1 MALPTN
7 NDRQLREL
15 MKLVAKMRKSTQ
27 ALYEDT
33 WKLAD
38 WLLANTV
45 TDGRSDKDGLSIG
58 ECARAI
64 QVSRQ
69 YLYRLRQM
77 AEFIPPHERTSELSV
92 SHAGHVWDQFTRLGV
107 EKPRYV
113 SDVVSSSW
121 FKTIGKA
128 QTAERFFDS
137 FLKDVAGLDESELN
151 DDELT
156 ALGAILQRLYSK
168 LDVAAASFDMTEA

>member
-1 MALPTN
+1 MASQSN

-15 MKLVAKMRKSTQ
+15 MRLVAKMRKSTQ
-27 ALYEDT
+27 ALYDDT

-64 QVSRQ
+64 KVSRQ

-77 AEFIPPHERTSELSV
+77 ASFIPPHERTADMSV

-113 SDVVSSSW
+113 SDVVASSW

-128 QTAERFFDS
+128 QAAERFFDIFMREAAS
-137 FLKDVAGLDESELN
+137 LNETDLN
-151 DDELT
+151 DDELM
-156 ALGAILQRLYSK
+156 ALGGILQRLYSK
-168 LDVAAASFDMTEA
+168 LDVAAASFDMSEA